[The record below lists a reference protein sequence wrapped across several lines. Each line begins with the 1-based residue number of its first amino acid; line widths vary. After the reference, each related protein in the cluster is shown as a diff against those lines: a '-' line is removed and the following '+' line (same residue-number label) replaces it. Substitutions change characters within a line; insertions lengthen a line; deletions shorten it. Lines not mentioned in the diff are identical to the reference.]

1 MRRRS
6 GNSYKSVCDT
16 LVLEL
21 QLDVIHFHGNEAG
34 NDAVDVSFHRGISP
48 GSIGARGTTYKIVSS
63 LQVENDKRFRVM
75 GDDAGSRRA

>member
-1 MRRRS
+1 MLYIRK
-6 GNSYKSVCDT
+6 GQPGVPVIGAEKVGEFVQSVCDT

-34 NDAVDVSFHRGISP
+34 NVAVDVSFHRGISP

-63 LQVENDKRFRVM
+63 L
-75 GDDAGSRRA
+75 